1 MLTKLLTKGCLTNS
15 TIDWATPKQLSIPLN
30 KLLWSFSSLFSQES
44 LMDKD
49 FDIIR
54 FISYFVLD
62 LLLQQHSV
70 STSLLKIQGF
80 KAKKLIFCS
89 DGMLW
94 LPFIL
99 LWQSHFW
106 PISIFISHL
115 RKGSQHNWSIIVA
128 CSIFKSSKYI

>member
-1 MLTKLLTKGCLTNS
+1 
-15 TIDWATPKQLSIPLN
+15 
-30 KLLWSFSSLFSQES
+30 
-44 LMDKD
+44 MDKD

-54 FISYFVLD
+54 FTSYFVLD

-80 KAKKLIFCS
+80 KAKKQTFCS

-99 LWQSHFW
+99 QWQSHFW

-115 RKGSQHNWSIIVA
+115 RKGSQHNWSIIAA
-128 CSIFKSSKYI
+128 CSIFKSSKYILLSIF